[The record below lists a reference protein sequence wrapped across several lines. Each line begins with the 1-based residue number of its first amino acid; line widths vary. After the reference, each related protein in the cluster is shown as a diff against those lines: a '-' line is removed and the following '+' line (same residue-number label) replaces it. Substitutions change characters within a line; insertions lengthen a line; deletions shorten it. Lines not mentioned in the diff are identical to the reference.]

1 MGETAPTLLPRKAR
15 VKPAYRANRAN
26 RATQN
31 VTEGDNVAP
40 FKM

>member
-1 MGETAPTLLPRKAR
+1 MAETAPTLLPRKAR
-15 VKPAYRANRAN
+15 VKPAYRANRA
-26 RATQN
+26 TQN